1 MADLTRS
8 ELLEKFSAVCG
19 VDNVV
24 TDGGGKYLRDV
35 LGRREGRALA
45 VVKPQTAAQVAAMVN
60 LCAQTKT
67 PLVPQGGNTGY
78 RGGCIPDSSG
88 RMLVVSLEKMR
99 AAPSVNLKAQTMLA
113 PAGCILEDA
122 QNAAAA
128 HGMLFPLNIGA
139 KGTCQIGGNLA
150 TNAGGLNFLRYGGAR
165 ELCVGLEAVLPSG
178 ETVNLISGARKNNA
192 GYDLKNLLIGS
203 EGTLGIITA
212 ASLKIFPSPPHRAAA
227 FAAAED
233 VGRAMELLSLCHDSL
248 GTRVESFE
256 LMPRLLLQFLKQHF
270 PRTPQPFA
278 NIPPLAILIEAADE
292 NGDVGE
298 QLQTVL
304 ERALEKNIIADA
316 ALPGAES
323 QRRQFWELREAAP
336 EATKREGRWMKL
348 DVCLPLERLAEFVAA
363 VEKTHSSERNILA
376 FGHLGDG
383 NLHLS
388 LRPPSEKNMD
398 EKKEAIICSEVL
410 DLAEAMGGS
419 FSAEH
424 GIGRAQ
430 TAALKKYRSPAVLAA
445 MRAVKTALDPDN
457 LMNPGALFGD

>member
-1 MADLTRS
+1 MTLSRS

-19 VDNVV
+19 ADNVV
-24 TDGGGKYLRDV
+24 ADGGGKYLRDV

-45 VVKPQTAAQVAAMVN
+45 VVKPQTAAQVAAAVN

-67 PLVPQGGNTGY
+67 PIVPQGGNTGY

-99 AAPSVNLKAQTMLA
+99 AAPSVNLKSQTMLA

-178 ETVNLISGARKNNA
+178 ETVDLISGARKNNA

-233 VGRAMELLSLCHDSL
+233 VGRAMELLSLCRDSL
-248 GTRVESFE
+248 GN
-256 LMPRLLLQFLKQHF
+256 
-270 PRTPQPFA
+270 A
-278 NIPPLAILIEAADE
+278 
-292 NGDVGE
+292 
-298 QLQTVL
+298 
-304 ERALEKNIIADA
+304 
-316 ALPGAES
+316 
-323 QRRQFWELREAAP
+323 
-336 EATKREGRWMKL
+336 
-348 DVCLPLERLAEFVAA
+348 
-363 VEKTHSSERNILA
+363 
-376 FGHLGDG
+376 
-383 NLHLS
+383 
-388 LRPPSEKNMD
+388 
-398 EKKEAIICSEVL
+398 
-410 DLAEAMGGS
+410 GGK
-419 FSAEH
+419 F
-424 GIGRAQ
+424 
-430 TAALKKYRSPAVLAA
+430 
-445 MRAVKTALDPDN
+445 
-457 LMNPGALFGD
+457 